1 MSSNDEKLKEQMA
14 EALIEKTSAIIEQYH
29 QPPLLEKIF
38 QLQQLTKREKKK
50 IKTVMYLSRHIF
62 RLVQLGQV
70 KKAVPYYVFLQKVH
84 AEVVRK

>member
-1 MSSNDEKLKEQMA
+1 MNSNDEKLKNQMA
-14 EALIEKTSAIIEQYH
+14 DLLIEKTSEIMKQYH

-38 QLQQLTKREKKK
+38 QLQQLTKREKTK

-62 RLVQLGQV
+62 RLVQLGEV